1 MLPNCKENKA
11 PEKRI
16 KMEISNLLD
25 AEFRT
30 LAMKMLGDLNENS
43 KGQETMGQSQVN
55 RLDEAEDLVS
65 DLEDKGAE
73 NTQLEQ
79 QRKRESKS

>member
-43 KGQETMGQSQVN
+43 KGQET
-55 RLDEAEDLVS
+55 
-65 DLEDKGAE
+65 
-73 NTQLEQ
+73 
-79 QRKRESKS
+79 